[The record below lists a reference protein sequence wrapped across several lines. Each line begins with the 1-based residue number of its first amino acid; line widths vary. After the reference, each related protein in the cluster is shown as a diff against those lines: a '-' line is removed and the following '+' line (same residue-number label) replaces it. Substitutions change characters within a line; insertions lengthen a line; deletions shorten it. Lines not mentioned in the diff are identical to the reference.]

1 MIEASPTHPLEIL
14 VVSHYYA
21 GQGGG
26 VERVAGKLIEEI
38 AKDHFFHFT
47 WAASE
52 QVPVRA
58 IAGQALEPM
67 RAFDLRIGGVPWPVW
82 TSFRRLYRAIKRADL
97 VWLHDSLYMGN
108 IAAFWMAKRLKK
120 PIVITQHIAP
130 VPYRRAL
137 PRTLM
142 ALADRIIG
150 RRMLAQSNQAV
161 FVSDAVAD
169 FYYRRIGFTAPV
181 KIIPNGVDAEIFRPA
196 VSEQRRYLRNRMALL
211 DDEPIVLFVGR
222 FVEKKGLPVLKHLVK
237 LLPGWHFWLAGAGP
251 IDPAQW
257 FFPNLHVF
265 KNCRDATLAEL
276 YQAADLLI
284 LPSYGEGFPLVIQ
297 EAMACGLP
305 VMCSPAT
312 AAGSRPAKPYLLTA
326 EVFPREPRR
335 TAALWAERLRT
346 QRAYLPLPGPQMDLA
361 RAAEQLWPWPV
372 IARHYA
378 DIFRGLVRRRS

>member
-1 MIEASPTHPLEIL
+1 MSDPARPLEIL

-26 VERVAGKLIEEI
+26 VERVAGRLIGDI
-38 AKDHFFHFT
+38 AGQGGFHFT

-52 QVPVRA
+52 QVPVHA
-58 IAGQALEPM
+58 IAGQALAPM
-67 RAFDLRIGGVPWPVW
+67 RAFDLRIGGAPWPVW
-82 TSFRRLYRAIKRADL
+82 TSLGRLYEAVRRADI

-108 IAAFWMAKRLKK
+108 IAAFWMAKRLRK
-120 PIVITQHIAP
+120 PVVITQHIAP

-137 PRTLM
+137 PRVLM
-142 ALADRIIG
+142 ALADRLIG
-150 RRMLAQSNQAV
+150 RRMLARANQAV

-169 FYYRRIGFTAPV
+169 FYYRRVAFTAPV
-181 KIIPNGVDAEIFRPA
+181 KIIPNGVDVETFRPA
-196 VSEQRRYLRNRMALL
+196 VSEQRRYLRNRFALL

-222 FVEKKGLPVLKHLVK
+222 FVEKKGLPVLKHLAR

-251 IDPAQW
+251 IDPEKW
-257 FFPNLHVF
+257 FFPNVHVF
-265 KNCRDATLAEL
+265 RNCRDAALAEL

-312 AAGSRPAKPYLLTA
+312 AAGSRPAKPYLLMA
-326 EVFPREPRR
+326 EVFPRDPAR
-335 TAALWAERLRT
+335 TATLWAERLKI
-346 QRAYLPLPGPQMDLA
+346 QRAYLPLPGPQMDLS
-361 RAAEQLWPWPV
+361 RAAAQLWPWPV
-372 IARHYA
+372 IAGHYA